1 MTVFLIRAINER
13 HGNMEHISKSMERC
27 LSGASSKPEAPQSP
41 PAEEAADMTFYNQ
54 PPEPPLHVFPQEI
67 RQLLRQAATAF
78 KHAPVEVP
86 LVGFLSLLSGCIGCS
101 RTVEVKGSWQ
111 ESGNL
116 YLVLVG
122 DSGIGKSH
130 CFKVMLKPV
139 WDEDLRQKQA
149 WENDLAAYLAEME
162 TRAKEKSEVS
172 GLPIKPVRKQ
182 YIVEDSTIEA
192 IGKISSENP
201 RGLIWMAD
209 ELAGLLGNLDRYS
222 SGKNDTAVKARIL
235 SAYDAMPWKTSR
247 RDSEKDQTSTATALS
262 ITSTTQPEIL
272 KELFSRRDALSGFMS
287 RFIFIQARRQL
298 PPTLTDEIFIGQAL
312 LEKIAKHLLTW
323 EMVEVNG
330 QMAPHKVKLTAE
342 AFSAYE
348 SWHNNL
354 VTEAWKSGGMDSLIA
369 PKLVTQVLR
378 LALLLHSLKAALEG
392 SDGLSDIDLTTM
404 RGAIDL
410 GEWIYSHQRQVWAMF
425 GFEKD
430 EITEPLESVIIQ
442 VSLEIEKFLKEHD
455 WKIVNDDFNRMVAD
469 KYGQS
474 VSSSQIGKAAA
485 RLGIRSVTIG
495 KKRGKEYPRLLV
507 KAFQAG
513 NFLSTCRQHLKR

>member
-1 MTVFLIRAINER
+1 
-13 HGNMEHISKSMERC
+13 
-27 LSGASSKPEAPQSP
+27 
-41 PAEEAADMTFYNQ
+41 MTFYNQ

-209 ELAGLLGNLDRYS
+209 ELAGLLGNLD
-222 SGKNDTAVKARIL
+222 
-235 SAYDAMPWKTSR
+235 P
-247 RDSEKDQTSTATALS
+247 
-262 ITSTTQPEIL
+262 
-272 KELFSRRDALSGFMS
+272 
-287 RFIFIQARRQL
+287 IQAVRTIPRSK
-298 PPTLTDEIFIGQAL
+298 PAFYRPMTPCPGRPAAETAR
-312 LEKIAKHLLTW
+312 KTRPARPRHCPSP
-323 EMVEVNG
+323 
-330 QMAPHKVKLTAE
+330 APL
-342 AFSAYE
+342 
-348 SWHNNL
+348 
-354 VTEAWKSGGMDSLIA
+354 
-369 PKLVTQVLR
+369 
-378 LALLLHSLKAALEG
+378 SLK
-392 SDGLSDIDLTTM
+392 
-404 RGAIDL
+404 
-410 GEWIYSHQRQVWAMF
+410 Y
-425 GFEKD
+425 
-430 EITEPLESVIIQ
+430 
-442 VSLEIEKFLKEHD
+442 
-455 WKIVNDDFNRMVAD
+455 
-469 KYGQS
+469 
-474 VSSSQIGKAAA
+474 
-485 RLGIRSVTIG
+485 
-495 KKRGKEYPRLLV
+495 
-507 KAFQAG
+507 
-513 NFLSTCRQHLKR
+513 